1 MKFREKVMG
10 ELVGIVPRKL
20 DVSTL
25 LNVVR
30 KYADIKDEE
39 ALKREFAAALNS
51 ETEEEKYRQC
61 KNEVSD
67 RAERCFSRGNG
78 TSIRSC
84 TSLGRC
90 NPNGGQAVAG
100 SWGYHREICSEG
112 N

>member
-1 MKFREKVMG
+1 MSFE
-10 ELVGIVPRKL
+10 
-20 DVSTL
+20 
-25 LNVVR
+25 

-39 ALKREFAAALNS
+39 ALKREFAAALNP
-51 ETEEEKYRQC
+51 ETEEEK
-61 KNEVSD
+61 SD
-67 RAERCFSRGNG
+67 NVRTKFQIGLKDVLVEENG

>member
-1 MKFREKVMG
+1 MTQFVVKPFLDEISKMKFREKVMG

-51 ETEEEKYRQC
+51 ETEEEK
-61 KNEVSD
+61 
-67 RAERCFSRGNG
+67 
-78 TSIRSC
+78 IR
-84 TSLGRC
+84 TM
-90 NPNGGQAVAG
+90 
-100 SWGYHREICSEG
+100 
-112 N
+112 